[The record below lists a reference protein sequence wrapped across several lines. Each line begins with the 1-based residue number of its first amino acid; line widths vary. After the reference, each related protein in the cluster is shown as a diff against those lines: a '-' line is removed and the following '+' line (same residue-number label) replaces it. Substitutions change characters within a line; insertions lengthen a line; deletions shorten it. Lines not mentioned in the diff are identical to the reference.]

1 VETLRTVKKVEKSV
15 LLQRSVL
22 DKTVVEVDSKRKV
35 EQMVTL
41 AQAVRQVM
49 SFRNTSTM
57 RMPELL
63 SALSSQ
69 QTNDFTTGE
78 QRKELLQS
86 LARVVPE
93 WIVVKDVGN
102 VRIVKLV
109 SSMDMFSVK
118 QKIVSN

>member
-1 VETLRTVKKVEKSV
+1 METLRTVKKVEKSV

-57 RMPELL
+57 RMQELL

-78 QRKELLQS
+78 QRQ
-86 LARVVPE
+86 
-93 WIVVKDVGN
+93 
-102 VRIVKLV
+102 
-109 SSMDMFSVK
+109 
-118 QKIVSN
+118 